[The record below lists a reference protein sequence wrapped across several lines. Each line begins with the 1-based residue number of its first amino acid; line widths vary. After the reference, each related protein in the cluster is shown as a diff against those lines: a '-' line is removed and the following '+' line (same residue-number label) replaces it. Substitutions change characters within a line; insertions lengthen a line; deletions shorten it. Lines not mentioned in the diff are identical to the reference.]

1 MLSEHEEAYRK
12 LKTINKQN
20 VLLMLKIEA
29 KKNPAPCSSKDLMQT
44 VRGSLEESKKNRVF
58 LAAYEGTGTNTNF
71 SICFKCRETGHVGEP
86 SRRQ

>member
-29 KKNPAPCSSKDLMQT
+29 KKNPVPCSSKDLMQT

-58 LAAYEGTGTNTNF
+58 FG
-71 SICFKCRETGHVGEP
+71 SI
-86 SRRQ
+86 